1 MSKSFLLNVYIT
13 VNTKIH
19 GSVINDF
26 GGRLT
31 GVSKKETVDFDSEN
45 DYDKAIYQALYYT
58 CGF

>member
-1 MSKSFLLNVYIT
+1 MLNVYIT

-19 GSVINDF
+19 CSVINDF

-45 DYDKAIYQALYYT
+45 DYDKAIYQALHYT